1 MVLSLVLSEENIEED
16 EEIPAPVADIL
27 LGQDEEIPAAV
38 DTSAGEVQQAPPD
51 EAEQD
56 PFQFGFAEF
65 I

>member
-1 MVLSLVLSEENIEED
+1 LIEED

-56 PFQFGFAEF
+56 PFRFGFAEF